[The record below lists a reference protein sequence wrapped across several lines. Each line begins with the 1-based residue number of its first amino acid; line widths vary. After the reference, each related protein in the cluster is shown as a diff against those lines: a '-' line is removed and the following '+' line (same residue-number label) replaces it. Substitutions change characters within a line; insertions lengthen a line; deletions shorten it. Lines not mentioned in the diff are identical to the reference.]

1 LRILASPFGPR
12 SPIFRRNYLP
22 NMKNLRFLVLALIL
36 VASSESFAQQ
46 PYEKHV
52 TPGGVT
58 YMTVPNDPLNAR
70 IYFLKNGLTVYMS
83 VNKNEPRIQTMIA
96 VRAGSKNDPADAT
109 GLAHYLEHLLFKGT
123 DKYGSLDYSK
133 EKPLLD
139 QIEALYE
146 KYRSTTDATARTAIY
161 HQIDSVSGE
170 ASKFAIANEYD
181 KMLTEMG
188 AKGTNAH
195 TSNEETVYV
204 NDIPS
209 NQIDKWLTVE
219 SERFRNP
226 VIRLFHTELE
236 AVYEEKNRT
245 LDNDGRQV
253 SETMLAALF
262 AHHPYG
268 TQTTIGTVEHL
279 KNPSITKI
287 KQFYNTYYVPNNMA
301 IVLSGDFDP
310 DVVIQSIDK
319 KFGGFAEKR
328 IANFTFEPESQIAQP
343 IVREVYGPE
352 PESIELAY
360 RFPGMNTQEAQL
372 LKMTDMVLSNS
383 AAGLIDLNLNQDQK
397 VLHATSGVWSLS
409 DYSIHIFDGRPKEG
423 QSLDDVKKLLLD
435 QIDLLKKGQFDASL
449 LPAIINDFTLNQ
461 IRRAESNGGRAQEMT
476 DAFIHGKPWQD
487 VVTEIDHLS
496 NITKK
501 DIVDFANKYYGDN
514 YVVVYKRTGDRK
526 NVAKVVKPAITPITV
541 NRTAQSDFLK
551 SVADMPVS
559 NVAPRFVDYKTDIK
573 QTKVNGL
580 PMYYLHN
587 AENELFSLYYVLDM
601 GKKND
606 RDLAY
611 ALNYL
616 DFLGTN
622 TQSAADIKKKFFSL
636 GSSFNVSASDD
647 QAYVTLTGLQKNF
660 RESVKLFEDL
670 LANAKADPQALK
682 DYVGR
687 TIKGRRDMKKNRGS
701 ILNVAMV
708 NWAKYGKTNP
718 LTNDLSNEEMQ
729 KLSADDLVSR
739 IHSLTSYDHHILY
752 YGPATSEEVAAA
764 LKPLHKVPAKLKS
777 YPTPVNYTFQDTK
790 QNKVYFVDYDMAQAE
805 VVMLSKGL
813 SQYDPKNSPVVRLY
827 NEYFGGGMSSVVF
840 QSIRES
846 KALAYAVFSTY
857 QSGGKKDD
865 PYYLSAYVGTQADK
879 IPETMKSMFELLNEM
894 PRADKLFE
902 QAKSSIRNKIETERI
917 TRQNVLM
924 QFESARRMGL
934 DHDIRKDIYEQVPT
948 MSYDQVS
955 NFQQQNVKD
964 HQYAILVL
972 GSKKK
977 VDMNELSKYGPVEE
991 LSLDQVFGF

>member
-1 LRILASPFGPR
+1 
-12 SPIFRRNYLP
+12 
-22 NMKNLRFLVLALIL
+22 MKNLRFLVLTLL
-36 VASSESFAQQ
+36 VLSAAADAIAQTPQ
-46 PYEKHV
+46 VQQTPTFVKKQS
-52 TPGGVT
+52 PGGQT
-58 YMTVPNDPLNAR
+58 YITLPNDPLHAR
-70 IYFLKNGLTVYMS
+70 LYVLQNGLSVYMS

-123 DKYGSLDYSK
+123 DRYGSLDWSK

-146 KYRSTTDATARTAIY
+146 TYRRTTDADARAAIY

-170 ASKFAIANEYD
+170 ASKYAIANEYD

-209 NQIDKWLTVE
+209 NQIEKWLTVE

-245 LDNDGRQV
+245 LDNDGRQAN
-253 SETMLAALF
+253 EAMMAALF
-262 AHHPYG
+262 EHHPYG

-287 KQFYNTYYVPNNMA
+287 KDFYHKWYVPNNMA

-310 DVVIQSIDK
+310 DQVIQMIDQ
-319 KFGGFAEKR
+319 KFKNFAAQN
-328 IANFTFEPESQIAQP
+328 IPDFNYQAESPITQP

-360 RFPGMNTQEAQL
+360 RFPGMNTREAQL

-383 AAGLIDLNLNQDQK
+383 AAGLIDLNLNQKQQ
-397 VLHATSGVWSLS
+397 VLHATSGVWSLT

-435 QIDLLKKGQFDASL
+435 QIELVKKGQFDASL
-449 LPAIINDFTLNQ
+449 LPAIINDFEVSE
-461 IRRAESNGGRAQEMT
+461 IRRYESNGGRAQEMT
-476 DAFIHGKPWQD
+476 DAFIHHRDWAN
-487 VVTEIDHLS
+487 VVGEIDQLS
-496 NITKK
+496 KITKK
-501 DIVDFANKYYGDN
+501 DIVDFANKYYGNN
-514 YVVVYKRTGDRK
+514 YVVVYKRSGDRR
-526 NVAKVVKPAITPITV
+526 NVVKVVKPPITPVSV

-551 SVADMPVS
+551 SVADMPVT
-559 NVAPRFVDYKTDIK
+559 NVQPRFVDYLSDIK
-573 QTKVNGL
+573 KVTAGGL

-587 AENELFSLYYVLDM
+587 DENQLFSLYYVLDM

-606 RDLAY
+606 RELAY
-611 ALNYL
+611 ALSYL
-616 DFLGTN
+616 DYLGTN
-622 TQSAADIKKKFFSL
+622 KVSAADIKKKFFAL
-636 GSSFNVSASDD
+636 GSDFSVSASDD
-647 QAYVTLTGLQKNF
+647 QAYVTLNGLQKNF
-660 RESVKLFEDL
+660 VESVKLFEDL

-682 DYVGR
+682 DYVAR
-687 TIKGRRDMKKNRGS
+687 TVKSRRDMMKNRGA

-718 LTNDLSNEEMQ
+718 LTNDLTNAELQ

-739 IHSLTSYDHHILY
+739 IHSLTSFDHHILY
-752 YGPATSEEVAAA
+752 YGPAAASEVASTLA
-764 LKPLHKVPAKLKS
+764 KLHKVPAKLKA
-777 YPTPVNYTFQDTK
+777 YPQAVDYAFQDTK

-805 VVMLSKGL
+805 VVMLSKGIDG
-813 SQYDPKNSPVVRLY
+813 YDPKNSPVVRLY

-840 QSIRES
+840 QNIRES
-846 KALAYAVFSTY
+846 KALAYAVYSIY
-857 QSGGKKDD
+857 QNGAKKQD
-865 PYYLSAYVGTQADK
+865 PYYIMSYVGTQADK
-879 IPETMKSMFELLNEM
+879 MPETMKSMFDLLNDM
-894 PRADKLFE
+894 PRADRLFE
-902 QAKSSIRNKIETERI
+902 QAKSAIRNKIETERI
-917 TRQNVLM
+917 TRQNILM
-924 QFESARRMGL
+924 QFETARRMGL
-934 DHDIRKDIYEQVPT
+934 DHDVRKDIYDQVPT
-948 MSYDQVS
+948 MSFDQVE
-955 NFQQQNVKD
+955 NFQKQNIKD
-964 HQYAILVL
+964 HNYAILVL

-977 VDMNELSKYGPVEE
+977 IDMNDLSKYGQVQE
-991 LSLDQVFGF
+991 LTLDQIFGY